1 MFIDV
6 IRLGNPPAE
15 EEVAKASSNTHG
27 NEQPAVEGH
36 GDQHEEI
43 TEGDLNN
50 MQERLEKMMPVAETV
65 SRKNEK

>member
-15 EEVAKASSNTHG
+15 EEVAKASSNTNG